1 MSIYRRV
8 GRSRKDLVGDG
19 EGGFWRFKVVGQFLD
34 FNVPSLTAVSAVTV
48 VTAVTAAVP
57 DCGMAVESQW
67 NSDTP

>member
-34 FNVPSLTAVSAVTV
+34 FNVPSLTAVSAVT
-48 VTAVTAAVP
+48 AVTAAVP
-57 DCGMAVESQW
+57 DCGRAVESQW